1 MIDSTNSNTTNQSTV
16 AAFAI
21 LEEMVGHSE
30 NVRVTDI
37 AATLGMPRA
46 RVFRYLQ
53 TLMQLG
59 YVQQDP
65 LTDRYRLTLKLFH
78 LGQAIADGTQLTS
91 VARPIMAGLRNTVRQ
106 TVTLSIP
113 EDVGMRVIEIVR
125 VETPVQIVTKP
136 GAVLSFYASAQG
148 KIALAWGDPQYRAR
162 TEAAI
167 AANEAAL
174 QGRDMMWLDAE
185 IAHARRTGWA
195 VAPEETLPGV
205 NAISAPILDHD
216 GDFVATIT
224 IVGSVLH
231 IAPNPSEHFITS
243 VLEAAREIS
252 TNLGLLEY
260 PV

>member
-1 MIDSTNSNTTNQSTV
+1 MIDSKNSNTTNQSTV

-21 LEEMVGHSE
+21 LEEMAGHSE

-53 TLMQLG
+53 TLMHLG
-59 YVQQDP
+59 YVVQDP

-91 VARPIMAGLRNTVRQ
+91 VARPIMAALRDTVGQ

-113 EDVGMRVIEIVR
+113 EDAGMRVIEIVR

-136 GAVLSFYASAQG
+136 GAVLSLYASAQG
-148 KIALAWGDPQYRAR
+148 KIALAWGDPKYRAQI
-162 TEAAI
+162 EAAF
-167 AANEAAL
+167 AADEVAL
-174 QGRDMMWLDAE
+174 QGRDMAWLDGE
-185 IAHARRTGWA
+185 IAHARETGWA

-205 NAISAPILDHD
+205 NAISAPILDRD
-216 GDFVATIT
+216 GNLAATIT

-231 IAPNPSEHFITS
+231 IAPDPAAHFITS
-243 VLEAAREIS
+243 VLRAAREIS
-252 TNLGLLEY
+252 TDLGLLEY